1 MTARVSFKANLATSV
16 FAVSLLLLPC
26 SVASAQ
32 QKGVA
37 KACAS
42 DIKEQCADVQ
52 PGEGRIKACIK
63 DHFKDLSEPCQA
75 VLLKAAAI
83 GKACKGDIKQDCA
96 DVKPGGGRI
105 EACMKDHLSDVSDA
119 CKDALSQAAAGKS

>member
-1 MTARVSFKANLATSV
+1 MTARVSFQATTLATSI
-16 FAVSLLLLPC
+16 FALSLLLLPC
-26 SVASAQ
+26 SALAQ

-42 DIKEQCADVQ
+42 DIKEQCAGVQ
-52 PGEGRIKACIK
+52 PGEGRIRACIK

-75 VLLKAAAI
+75 VVLKAAAI
-83 GKACKGDIKQDCA
+83 GKACKGDIKQDCG

-119 CKDALSQAAAGKS
+119 CKDALSQAAAGRS